1 MVVVEDRKEV
11 YTVVVVDAAVGSI
24 VVFYI
29 VFVVY
34 ILARM
39 YYEVPKEYYNI

>member
-11 YTVVVVDAAVGSI
+11 YTIVVVDAAAGSI

-34 ILARM
+34 IPARI
-39 YYEVPKEYYNI
+39 YYEVPKE

>member
-1 MVVVEDRKEV
+1 MIVVEDRKEV
-11 YTVVVVDAAVGSI
+11 YIVVVIDAAVDSK

-34 ILARM
+34 IPARI
-39 YYEVPKEYYNI
+39 YYEVPKEQYNT